1 MVRKNNSMITMS
13 YADKRNI
20 TVKFNDKSFLPVR
33 CKNPT
38 CHFHRFDLLLFP
50 GDLKNKKYDWLR
62 LHTEPMNSVTW
73 KVVLQNKISYGY
85 HQVFECKNPGC
96 QQENVLKAAIL
107 LRIRRHI
114 YEYAEQK
121 RVRKI
126 IHTIRDE
133 KLRTEKWRK
142 YSLENEVHDRD
153 NTSRLRTFED
163 GLKSLESKLLV
174 YQ

>member
-1 MVRKNNSMITMS
+1 MARGQLIISS
-13 YADKRNI
+13 ADKRNTLI
-20 TVKFNDKSFLPVR
+20 VIKGKPILPVR

-50 GDLKNKKYDWLR
+50 GDLKNKKKGLMR

-73 KVVLQNKISYGY
+73 KVVLENKNNYGY

-107 LRIRRHI
+107 LRIRRHMF
-114 YEYAEQK
+114 EYAEQK

-153 NTSRLRTFED
+153 DTSRLRSFED